1 MSEEKDEN
9 RASRGSQRYKFM
21 TNILTD
27 KNQRTKYIKSLERF
41 TRDPDIPYMRIV
53 FALFAA
59 FVLTS
64 FVLYYVLNDFTR
76 LPFVIVQS
84 ITFWLS
90 VMIILIIY
98 MTPSRKRSMLYS
110 VAVYYSS
117 RFSEKLRR
125 ENGAEGDLSTMG
137 ISKVEQTQNGLLV
150 TLNEESY
157 DGYKK
162 KAYVYVVEGFLGR
175 SVLPAVA
182 DDAANTRKD
191 YLIARSPTCAN
202 KMMTSIKEVD
212 VESQLSA
219 LRDHYNKMSN
229 YPNMS
234 KTTKQWLKHQVEMQY
249 ASIQAISEQ
258 EFMISQVFFVIEND
272 EPSLMQEAMT
282 WENHAL
288 NAYSYFEKIHTK
300 KELVDRLKDATSTSN
315 KGIKLHS
322 KEDESINQ
330 FEKQ

>member
-59 FVLTS
+59 FVLTAL
-64 FVLYYVLNDFTR
+64 VLYYILNDFTR
-76 LPFVIVQS
+76 LPFVIVQC

-90 VMIILIIY
+90 AMVILIIY
-98 MTPSRKRSMLYS
+98 MTPSRKRSMLFS

-137 ISKVEQTQNGLLV
+137 ISKVEQTQNGLLL

-162 KAYVYVVEGFLGR
+162 KAYAYVVEGFLGR

-182 DDAANTRKD
+182 DDAANARKD

-212 VESQLSA
+212 VESQLAA
-219 LRDHYNKMSN
+219 LRDHYNKISN

-272 EPSLMQEAMT
+272 EPSLMQEALT
-282 WENHAL
+282 WENHAR
-288 NAYSYFEKIHTK
+288 NAYSHSEKIHTK

-322 KEDESINQ
+322 KEDKPINQ

>member
-21 TNILTD
+21 TNILAD

-137 ISKVEQTQNGLLV
+137 ISKVEQTQNGLLL

-162 KAYVYVVEGFLGR
+162 KAYAYVVEGFLGR

-182 DDAANTRKD
+182 DDAANARKD
-191 YLIARSPTCAN
+191 YLIARSQTCAN

-212 VESQLSA
+212 VESQLAS
-219 LRDHYNKMSN
+219 LRDHYNKISN

-288 NAYSYFEKIHTK
+288 NAYSHFEKIHTK

>member
-21 TNILTD
+21 TNILAD

-53 FALFAA
+53 IALFAA
-59 FVLTS
+59 FLLTA
-64 FVLYYVLNDFTR
+64 FVLYYILNDFTR

-84 ITFWLS
+84 ITFWLGAM
-90 VMIILIIY
+90 VILIIY

-125 ENGAEGDLSTMG
+125 ENGAEGDLSSMG

-162 KAYVYVVEGFLGR
+162 KAYAYVVEGFLGR

-182 DDAANTRKD
+182 DDAANARKD

-219 LRDHYNKMSN
+219 LRDHYNKISN

-272 EPSLMQEAMT
+272 ELSLMQEAMT

-288 NAYSYFEKIHTK
+288 NAYSHFEKIHTK

-322 KEDESINQ
+322 KEDKSINQ

>member
-1 MSEEKDEN
+1 MPEEKDEN

-21 TNILTD
+21 TNILAN

-41 TRDPDIPYMRIV
+41 TRDPDIPYLRIV
-53 FALFAA
+53 IALFAA

-64 FVLYYVLNDFTR
+64 FVLYYILNDFTR
-76 LPFVIVQS
+76 LPFVIIQC
-84 ITFWLS
+84 ITFWIS
-90 VMIILIIY
+90 SMVIIIIA
-98 MTPSRKRSMLYS
+98 MLPSRKRSMLYS
-110 VAVYYSS
+110 VLVYYSS

-137 ISKVEQTQNGLLV
+137 ISKVEQTQNGLLL

-162 KAYVYVVEGFLGR
+162 KAYAYVVEGFLGR

-182 DDAANTRKD
+182 DDAANARKD

-202 KMMTSIKEVD
+202 KMLTSIKEVD
-212 VESQLSA
+212 VDSQLAA
-219 LRDHYNKMSN
+219 LRDHYNKISN
-229 YPNMS
+229 YPNMN

-258 EFMISQVFFVIEND
+258 EFMISQVFFIIEND
-272 EPSLMQEAMT
+272 EPSLMQEALT

-288 NAYSYFEKIHTK
+288 NAYSHFEKINTR

-322 KEDESINQ
+322 KEDKPINQ

>member
-21 TNILTD
+21 TNILAD

-53 FALFAA
+53 IALFAA
-59 FVLTS
+59 FLLTA
-64 FVLYYVLNDFTR
+64 FVLYYILNDFTR

-84 ITFWLS
+84 ITFWLGAM
-90 VMIILIIY
+90 VILIIY

-125 ENGAEGDLSTMG
+125 ENGAEGDLSSMG

-162 KAYVYVVEGFLGR
+162 KAYAYVVEGFLGR

-182 DDAANTRKD
+182 DDAANARKD

-212 VESQLSA
+212 VESQLAS
-219 LRDHYNKMSN
+219 LRDHYNKISN

-288 NAYSYFEKIHTK
+288 NAYSHFEKIHTK